1 MMNWGA
7 KKPSS
12 SSSTSSSS
20 TSSGPFS
27 WLSKLKHMRINSD
40 STHAKLKQKEKKNS
54 PPSCFDIGG
63 KYGNKSGRKQGIIKL
78 KEEDI
83 IGLEDQRKMV
93 NDKKGLMKIDE
104 YEYDR
109 EKEYENIRRRFERK
123 AQQVLE
129 EQLLKLEREAK
140 EVEDVKFQYES
151 PRTIC
156 TPRTTHSFASSNAGS
171 TKNSS
176 SLRNIRFEKREIAS
190 SQKKESYEKHSL
202 KKHEELKIKTQE
214 KQRRK
219 PKKVSRVKIY
229 SPRLVSKVELCR
241 IKALE
246 ELRNKAKQ
254 KMKKEREEEIVEE
267 IIGTKPELDSFAVI
281 KCSSNPKQDFRD
293 SMIEM
298 IEDKQISKAEEMEEL
313 LACYLTLNADEYHDL
328 IIKVF
333 RQVWFDMSQYGLGA
347 RSETQWGFYE

>member
-1 MMNWGA
+1 MMKWGA

-12 SSSTSSSS
+12 SSSSSSSSS
-20 TSSGPFS
+20 TSSGSFS

-40 STHAKLKQKEKKNS
+40 SNHAKIKQKEKKIS
-54 PPSCFDIGG
+54 QPS
-63 KYGNKSGRKQGIIKL
+63 Y
-78 KEEDI
+78 
-83 IGLEDQRKMV
+83 QRKMV

-104 YEYDR
+104 YHEYDR

-156 TPRTTHSFASSNAGS
+156 TPRTTHSFASSNADS

-176 SLRNIRFEKREIAS
+176 SLRNIRFEKSEIAS

-202 KKHEELKIKTQE
+202 KKHEELKVKTQE

-229 SPRLVSKVELCR
+229 SPRLVSKVEISR

-246 ELRNKAKQ
+246 EMRNKAKQ

-267 IIGTKPELDSFAVI
+267 IISTKPELDSFAVI

-298 IEDKQISKAEEMEEL
+298 IEEKQISKAEEMEEL

-333 RQVWFDMSQYGLGA
+333 RQVWFDISQYGLGV
-347 RSETQWGFYE
+347 RSEMQWGFL

>member
-1 MMNWGA
+1 MKWGA

-12 SSSTSSSS
+12 SSASSSSSS

-40 STHAKLKQKEKKNS
+40 SNHAKILKQKEKKNS

-63 KYGNKSGRKQGIIKL
+63 KYGNKSGRKQGIVKL

-83 IGLEDQRKMV
+83 IGLEDQRKTV

-140 EVEDVKFQYES
+140 EVEDVKFEYES

-156 TPRTTHSFASSNAGS
+156 TPRTTHSFASSNADL

-176 SLRNIRFEKREIAS
+176 SLRNIRFEKSEIAS
-190 SQKKESYEKHSL
+190 SQKKQSYEKHSL
-202 KKHEELKIKTQE
+202 KKHEELKVKTQE

-229 SPRLVSKVELCR
+229 SPRLVSKVEICR

-246 ELRNKAKQ
+246 EMRNKAKQ
-254 KMKKEREEEIVEE
+254 KMKKEIVEE
-267 IIGTKPELDSFAVI
+267 IISTKPELDSFAVI

-298 IEDKQISKAEEMEEL
+298 IEEKQISKAEEMEEL

-333 RQVWFDMSQYGLGA
+333 RQVWFDMSQYGLGV
-347 RSETQWGFYE
+347 RSEMQCGFHE

>member
-1 MMNWGA
+1 MKWGA

-12 SSSTSSSS
+12 SSASSSSSS

-40 STHAKLKQKEKKNS
+40 SNHAKLKQKEKKNT

-63 KYGNKSGRKQGIIKL
+63 KYGNKSGRKQGIVKL

-83 IGLEDQRKMV
+83 IGLEDQRKTV

-140 EVEDVKFQYES
+140 EVEDVKFEYES

-156 TPRTTHSFASSNAGS
+156 TPRTTHSFASSIADS

-176 SLRNIRFEKREIAS
+176 SLRNIRFEKSEIAS
-190 SQKKESYEKHSL
+190 SQKKQSNYEKHSL
-202 KKHEELKIKTQE
+202 EKHEELKVKTQE

-229 SPRLVSKVELCR
+229 SPRLVSKVEICR

-246 ELRNKAKQ
+246 EMRNKAKQ
-254 KMKKEREEEIVEE
+254 KMKKEIVEE
-267 IIGTKPELDSFAVI
+267 IISTKPELDSFAVI

-298 IEDKQISKAEEMEEL
+298 IEEKQISKAEEMEEL

-333 RQVWFDMSQYGLGA
+333 RQVWFDMRDRKSVV
-347 RSETQWGFYE
+347 

>member
-1 MMNWGA
+1 MKWGA

-12 SSSTSSSS
+12 SSSSST

-40 STHAKLKQKEKKNS
+40 SNHAKIMQKEKKIS
-54 PPSCFDIGG
+54 QPSCFDIGG
-63 KYGNKSGRKQGIIKL
+63 KYGNKSGRKQGIVKL

-151 PRTIC
+151 PRT
-156 TPRTTHSFASSNAGS
+156 THSFASSNADS

-176 SLRNIRFEKREIAS
+176 SLRNIRFEKSEIAS

-202 KKHEELKIKTQE
+202 KKHEELKVKTQE

-229 SPRLVSKVELCR
+229 SPRLVSKVEISR

-246 ELRNKAKQ
+246 EMRNKEKQ
-254 KMKKEREEEIVEE
+254 KMKKEREEEI
-267 IIGTKPELDSFAVI
+267 ISTKPELDSFAVI

-298 IEDKQISKAEEMEEL
+298 IEEKQISKAEEMEEL

-333 RQVWFDMSQYGLGA
+333 RQVWFDISQYGLGV
-347 RSETQWGFYE
+347 RSEMQWGFYE

>member
-1 MMNWGA
+1 MMKWGA

-12 SSSTSSSS
+12 SSASSSSSS

-40 STHAKLKQKEKKNS
+40 SNHAKILKQKEKKNS

-63 KYGNKSGRKQGIIKL
+63 KYGNKSGRKQGIVKL

-83 IGLEDQRKMV
+83 IGLEDQRKTV

-140 EVEDVKFQYES
+140 EVEDVKFEYES

-156 TPRTTHSFASSNAGS
+156 TPRTTHSFASSNADL

-176 SLRNIRFEKREIAS
+176 SLRNIRFEKSEIAS
-190 SQKKESYEKHSL
+190 SQKKQSYEKHSL
-202 KKHEELKIKTQE
+202 KKHEELKVKTQE

-229 SPRLVSKVELCR
+229 SPRLVSKVEICR

-246 ELRNKAKQ
+246 EMRNKAKQ
-254 KMKKEREEEIVEE
+254 KMKKEIVEE
-267 IIGTKPELDSFAVI
+267 IISTKPELDSFAVI

-298 IEDKQISKAEEMEEL
+298 IEEKQISKAEEMEEL

-333 RQVWFDMSQYGLGA
+333 RQVWFDMSQYGLGV
-347 RSETQWGFYE
+347 RSEMQCGFHE